1 MFSIF
6 PAHGSQQLFLFLPPA
21 KVTHQRKNKQRSAAE
36 KSHLSEKVDFP
47 TRCGGFFIPL
57 RLK

>member
-1 MFSIF
+1 MPSETKK
-6 PAHGSQQLFLFLPPA
+6 ATGKSHPPEKKQA
-21 KVTHQRKNKQRSAAE
+21 SQRSAAE

-47 TRCGGFFIPL
+47 TRYGGFFIPP

>member
-1 MFSIF
+1 MFFIF
-6 PAHGSQQLFLFLPPA
+6 PAHGSQQLFLPPA
-21 KVTHQRKNKQRSAAE
+21 KVTHRRKNKQQSAAE

-47 TRCGGFFIPL
+47 TRYGGFFIPL

>member
-1 MFSIF
+1 MQKSLL
-6 PAHGSQQLFLFLPPA
+6 AESYLSETKKLPA